1 MAEPV
6 KLTAPRIRVVLD
18 AAGDG
23 TLTEYEVQTDNRD
36 AVRWDM
42 TRGREHWPAMMDAP
56 MLWATFMAW
65 SAMNRA
71 GDFTGTFTQFNE
83 HALEASAIRDEAGDM
98 AEVGPTRAAPEPL

>member
-1 MAEPV
+1 MADV
-6 KLTAPRIRVVLD
+6 TLSAPRIRVILD
-18 AAGDG
+18 DAG

-42 TRGREHWPAMMDAP
+42 TRGRENWPAFTDAP

-71 GDFTGTFTQFNE
+71 GDYAGKFTEFNNC
-83 HALEASAIRDEAGDM
+83 ALEASPIRPPESDPAGD
-98 AEVGPTRAAPEPL
+98 EVGPTREAPEPH